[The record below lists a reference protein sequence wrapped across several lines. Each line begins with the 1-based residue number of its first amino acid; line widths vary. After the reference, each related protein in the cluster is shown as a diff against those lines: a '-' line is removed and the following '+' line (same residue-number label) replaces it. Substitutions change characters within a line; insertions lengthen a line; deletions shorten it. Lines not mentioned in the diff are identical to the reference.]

1 MYQVNYKGLQRRESY
16 DEIVALLETDHTKI
30 KYPNRVALQILNS
43 PYMRRLDAETLMDMQ
58 NQQDRISKGKL
69 KELVLQEVGKQT
81 GTPYVQVR
89 AQSDPA
95 RHEAVVQQV
104 REVGDYMDALS
115 ERASE
120 FRETVGETL
129 DADTQTEHIRRLD
142 MVNLTAK
149 HLSDQAQRYNPVAH
163 EMTMDREIQAMAD
176 TASKHTQTGMMREE
190 EELRRMADE
199 NRQLE
204 LMLKEKGTH
213 QQRMQEIYNKLEERL
228 RHAERLSLA
237 RPEHKAAISSIGS
250 SIHAVAGGGKM
261 SPEEAQEMLRRLRLL
276 YEKGGGYGGSSSSSS
291 GWLGSLA
298 TWFQISTPQATP
310 RYPSARKRPA
320 PEPEEPQMQRAKSE
334 PRSRASAKS
343 FSIGSAVAIPV
354 KDEPVKAES
363 VKSEPKSRTATHS
376 GNISQR
382 YPLFAEGVKKQN
394 GSVKSASVKSAK
406 RSSAA
411 GSAAQRLGMMALPV
425 GNEPYEGPSIGGSTT
440 SSARRLREQQI
451 KTPTE
456 LRSSSRTSSSKI
468 SSLNDFQIGEAV
480 AVPVTGV
487 KTPSVVS
494 VHSSRKSGKGR

>member
-1 MYQVNYKGLQRRESY
+1 MQRRESY
-16 DEIVALLETDHTKI
+16 DEIVALLETDQTKI

-58 NQQDRISKGKL
+58 NQQDRVSKGKL
-69 KELVLQEVGKQT
+69 RELVLQEVGKQT
-81 GTPYVQVR
+81 GTPYVQIR

-149 HLSDQAQRYNPVAH
+149 QLSDQAQRYNPVAH

-176 TASKHTQTGMMREE
+176 TASKQTQTGAMREE
-190 EELRRMADE
+190 DELRRLADE
-199 NRQLE
+199 NRQME

-213 QQRMQEIYNKLEERL
+213 QQKMQEIYNKLEERL
-228 RHAERLSLA
+228 RHAERMSLS

-250 SIHAVAGGGKM
+250 SIQAVAGGGKM

-276 YEKGGGYGGSSSSSS
+276 YEKGGGYGGSSSSS
-291 GWLGSLA
+291 GMLGSLA
-298 TWFQISTPQATP
+298 SMFNIFTPQATP

-406 RSSAA
+406 KSSAA

-425 GNEPYEGPSIGGSTT
+425 GNEPYEGPSIGGSST
-440 SSARRLREQQI
+440 SSARRRREGI

-468 SSLNDFQIGEAV
+468 SSLNDFQIGEAI
-480 AVPVTGV
+480 AVPITGV

>member
-16 DEIVALLETDHTKI
+16 DEIVALLETDQTKI

-43 PYMRRLDAETLMDMQ
+43 PYMRQLDAETLMDMQ
-58 NQQDRISKGKL
+58 NQQDRVSKGKL

-176 TASKHTQTGMMREE
+176 TASKKTQTGMMREE

-199 NRQLE
+199 NRQME

-213 QQRMQEIYNKLEERL
+213 QQKMQEIYNKLEERL

-237 RPEHKAAISSIGS
+237 RPEHKAAITSIGS
-250 SIHAVAGGGKM
+250 SIQAVAGGGKM

-276 YEKGGGYGGSSSSSS
+276 YEKGGGYGGSSSSS
-291 GWLGSLA
+291 GMFGSLA
-298 TWFQISTPQATP
+298 SMFNIFTPQATP

-320 PEPEEPQMQRAKSE
+320 PEPEEPQMQRAQSE
-334 PRSRASAKS
+334 PGSRASAKS

-354 KDEPVKAES
+354 KNEPVKAES

-382 YPLFAEGVKKQN
+382 YPLFAEGVKKQS

-411 GSAAQRLGMMALPV
+411 GSAAQRMGMMALPV

-440 SSARRLREQQI
+440 SSARRRREGI
-451 KTPTE
+451 KTPTA
-456 LRSSSRTSSSKI
+456 LRSSSRASSSKI
-468 SSLNDFQIGEAV
+468 SSLNDFQIGEAI
-480 AVPVTGV
+480 AVPMTGV

-494 VHSSRKSGKGR
+494 VHSSRKSGKGM